1 MEGSASEAWGS
12 HSDLAAAA
20 SGHRHNLP
28 FESTPTATTP
38 TAATTATPTP
48 TAATTATTKTP
59 TPATT
64 PTAATTSATSTAST
78 AYTTT
83 TPAATATNLA
93 TLALAVAALPTKSR
107 SSPNILST
115 KDVNSSSR
123 SVGGGKG
130 GGGAP
135 LNEGSLPPLPPSPAP
150 PCLPCVEGR
159 QRATPHSSL
168 FPSMNAPLQTLHM
181 DVWGPAHVSK
191 QGRKR
196 YFLLVVDDYTRY
208 TLVFPLRSKD
218 EVPDV
223 LIPWIRGVRLQLRER
238 FRQELS
244 VLRLHSDRGGE
255 FSSDLLQDFCRGEGI
270 LQSFT
275 LPASPQKNGVA
286 ERHTGLFMEVART
299 SMIHAAAPH
308 FLWPFAVRYA
318 AHQLNL
324 WPRVSLPENSHTLR
338 WTGKVGD
345 ASVFQ
350 VWGSRTFVRDT
361 SADKLSSHAVP
372 CVDPLPLAEPVE
384 VAVDSGAA
392 GGGSAKGAVSGG
404 AEPVGAEPGGAEP
417 ASAEPGGPEPEGAD
431 PEGAET
437 EGVEPGGVESEG
449 ADSGGAEPRG
459 TASAG
464 GAGGPAAGGIGAG
477 GAGATSR
484 GVGVTTGAGVTGGA
498 GSPGPG
504 GARTRGTGVARASSV
519 GDARAGGPRA
529 GGTGAG
535 GAGAGDHGARGT
547 RAGDPGARGAGAGGA
562 AGDRG
567 AGGARAGGAGAG
579 GTGAGDPGA
588 RGTGAGDP
596 RAGGAG
602 AGGAGAGGAGAG
614 GTAAGGA
621 GTGGDG
627 VGGAGAGGT
636 GAGGAGAGDPGAGGV
651 GAGGAGAGGT
661 RARGTVQRRPFFVPP
676 PPSSLP
682 PPGSVLCQVLS
693 LSSSTGLTPRFLCP
707 PPHQSQPQL
716 QPDSPLPAP
725 SPYAEKIDSLT
736 ESREPAS
743 RPALPVRAVCT
754 GRRVPRPC
762 PPPVRGIHIMTL
774 RPSSI
779 PLRAPLPSPPASS
792 LADGPDPES
801 DLVRAASPSI
811 TRLLGTVVTDP
822 SFDLVAESESDC
834 LPCVGGEC
842 ALGADVLE
850 DMQEDFECLATAVP
864 HLVAMLLS
872 PEGDTDAPDIPTLHS
887 YAEAI
892 MCPYSS
898 QWQTAMDTEMASS
911 KSTSTYVDAV
921 PPPWANIG
929 VDFFQTFS
937 PTPKMT
943 TLRELLHVAAQ
954 RDNELHSL
962 DFSIAFSQ
970 GDLAAL
976 PTCLHW
982 VVSCRTTLA
991 ALGFTPS
998 TADQSLFLH
1007 TDTSLPP
1014 FYVIVYVDNLVF
1026 ATADTEALSLVKSG
1040 LEKRH
1045 ICTDLGE
1052 LCSYLGLQ
1060 ITRDRA
1066 WRTITLTQSH
1076 MVHQVLQRFGF
1087 RYSSPQSTP
1096 LPTGHSLS
1104 APPSDKSVE
1113 PSGPHRPE
1121 HWEAAK
1127 RVLRYLCSTSVMGL
1141 MLGGRGPV
1149 VLTGHA
1155 DASWVDDLATQ
1166 RSS

>member
-1 MEGSASEAWGS
+1 MSCRLRTS
-12 HSDLAAAA
+12 HL
-20 SGHRHNLP
+20 
-28 FESTPTATTP
+28 
-38 TAATTATPTP
+38 
-48 TAATTATTKTP
+48 
-59 TPATT
+59 
-64 PTAATTSATSTAST
+64 TS
-78 AYTTT
+78 
-83 TPAATATNLA
+83 
-93 TLALAVAALPTKSR
+93 
-107 SSPNILST
+107 
-115 KDVNSSSR
+115 
-123 SVGGGKG
+123 
-130 GGGAP
+130 
-135 LNEGSLPPLPPSPAP
+135 PPP
-150 PCLPCVEGR
+150 
-159 QRATPHSSL
+159 
-168 FPSMNAPLQTLHM
+168 
-181 DVWGPAHVSK
+181 
-191 QGRKR
+191 
-196 YFLLVVDDYTRY
+196 VD
-208 TLVFPLRSKD
+208 PLRPQG
-218 EVPDV
+218 PD
-223 LIPWIRGVRLQLRER
+223 PSGVSQ
-238 FRQELS
+238 
-244 VLRLHSDRGGE
+244 
-255 FSSDLLQDFCRGEGI
+255 
-270 LQSFT
+270 
-275 LPASPQKNGVA
+275 
-286 ERHTGLFMEVART
+286 
-299 SMIHAAAPH
+299 
-308 FLWPFAVRYA
+308 
-318 AHQLNL
+318 
-324 WPRVSLPENSHTLR
+324 
-338 WTGKVGD
+338 
-345 ASVFQ
+345 
-350 VWGSRTFVRDT
+350 
-361 SADKLSSHAVP
+361 
-372 CVDPLPLAEPVE
+372 VDPLPLAEPVE
-384 VAVDSGAA
+384 VAVDSGGA
-392 GGGSAKGAVSGG
+392 GGGSAKGVVSEG

-437 EGVEPGGVESEG
+437 EGAEPRGVESEG

-464 GAGGPAAGGIGAG
+464 GPEGAGGPAAGGIGAG
-477 GAGATSR
+477 GARATSR

-498 GSPGPG
+498 GSPSPG

-621 GTGGDG
+621 GAGGAGTGGDG

-661 RARGTVQRRPFFVPP
+661 GARGTVQRRPFFVPP

-725 SPYAEKIDSLT
+725 SPYAEQIDSLT
-736 ESREPAS
+736 ERREPAS

-754 GRRVPRPC
+754 GRRVPHPC

-792 LADGPDPES
+792 LALYSRGQGRLLRVQGAAARESRGGCTRGVYCRGQGRLLWVQGRLLEGPGAAVARGPEARNASCERGARSRCGLREDGSHGAQGCSVTCGQLTQCAGLQRDARGCSATCGQLARHAGLQRNARGCSATRGAAVQRAGLQHAAWAADVAHGAAASRARAAES

-822 SFDLVAESESDC
+822 SFESAAASAIVAELSDC
-834 LPCVGGEC
+834 PPCVGGEC

-872 PEGDTDAPDIPTLHS
+872 LEGDTDAPDIPTPHS

-921 PPPWANIG
+921 PPPWASI
-929 VDFFQTFS
+929 VDGMWIFRNFS

-998 TADQSLFLH
+998 TADPSLFLH

-1014 FYVIVYVDNLVF
+1014 FYVIVYVDKLVF

-1052 LCSYLGLQ
+1052 LSFSASASGTPRHSPLLCLPV
-1060 ITRDRA
+1060 TRYQLHL
-1066 WRTITLTQSH
+1066 RT
-1076 MVHQVLQRFGF
+1076 
-1087 RYSSPQSTP
+1087 SP
-1096 LPTGHSLS
+1096 
-1104 APPSDKSVE
+1104 
-1113 PSGPHRPE
+1113 
-1121 HWEAAK
+1121 
-1127 RVLRYLCSTSVMGL
+1127 TSVMGL

-1166 RSS
+1166 RSSNCEAEIYAGAMAAQEVRWLTYLSTGVVVGPVLAWAEPTMGSGVRSATDLQHWASWSMGLVDLHKGHCKGTDFGRAPI